1 MSLTN
6 KAAGCIITG
15 LTGLILTFTNP
26 NFEFRD
32 IKYPLSSLNKK
43 YHSNLGYEGSGV
55 VYTIGNAL
63 LGGSIFGLGYLAL
76 TNNFR
81 KKKR

>member
-6 KAAGCIITG
+6 KAAGIVVTG
-15 LTGLILTFTNP
+15 LAGLILTFTNP

-43 YHSNLGYEGSGV
+43 YHSDLGYEGSGV
-55 VYTIGNAL
+55 VYTIGNAAL
-63 LGGSIFGLGYLAL
+63 VGSIIGLGYLAL
-76 TNNFR
+76 TGSFR